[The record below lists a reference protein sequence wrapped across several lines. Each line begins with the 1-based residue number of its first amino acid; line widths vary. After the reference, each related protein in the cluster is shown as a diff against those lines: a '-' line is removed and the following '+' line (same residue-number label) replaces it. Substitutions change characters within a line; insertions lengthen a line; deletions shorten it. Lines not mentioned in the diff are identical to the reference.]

1 KPLRQGLTNQPRS
14 CVRRAAA
21 GKADDNAHWPRWIGL
36 CPSKARHSRE
46 RASACGQMQKLPSV
60 GKFHFEPPS
69 PFTSLDH
76 LVGASEQG
84 WGNVK
89 ADRVRGLE
97 IDHQFE
103 PGRLLDRKIAR
114 VCTAH
119 DFVDVRC

>member
-1 KPLRQGLTNQPRS
+1 MM
-14 CVRRAAA
+14 AAA
-21 GKADDNAHWPRWIGL
+21 KPGEQSYTDAVAVRN
-36 CPSKARHSRE
+36 S
-46 RASACGQMQKLPSV
+46 
-60 GKFHFEPPS
+60 F
-69 PFTSLDH
+69 DH

-89 ADRVRGLE
+89 ADRVCGLE

-119 DFVDVRC
+119 DLVDVRC